1 MQNKLLKWMIEG
13 KIVEIIYESKQKQLT
28 QRKIKILEIQ
38 DNQVKAYCYFR
49 DQIRTFQIDQ
59 VLSAF
64 PVYMERK
71 HKHFSYSKKSKTS

>member
-13 KIVEIIYESKQKQLT
+13 KAVEIIYESKQKQLT

-38 DNQVKAYCYFR
+38 ESQVKAYCYFR
-49 DQIRTFQIDQ
+49 DQIRTFQLDQ
-59 VLSAF
+59 ILSAF

-71 HKHFSYSKKSKTS
+71 YKHYSTGKKSKTS